1 MENKQSPKFAKKK
14 QTMSS
19 LFSKTEIK
27 NYFFIFFGSAFLASG
42 MVGFLIP
49 NKIATGGI
57 AGLSIVL
64 HYLFGLPTGV
74 ILALVNVP
82 LLLVS
87 VKYLGKKFA
96 FRTIITI
103 AITAFLV
110 DFFAEIIHFPTLSQ
124 HKLLATLY
132 GGVAIG
138 IGLGLIF
145 KGDASAGAGTILAK
159 ILNTKWGV
167 KTGDVILVLDA
178 VVVVSAGIVFKDIEL
193 ALWSLISIYV
203 ASKLIDIILTG
214 KRHEKVVHIA
224 ANNLEELSHKI
235 THELGITGTILK
247 GKDLHFSADRNVI
260 FLIVETNRLNA
271 LKNLVEEFDSNAF
284 MVVMEA
290 SELLA
295 PKRVI
300 KNT

>member
-1 MENKQSPKFAKKK
+1 
-14 QTMSS
+14 MSS
-19 LFSKTEIK
+19 LFSKIEFK
-27 NYFFIFFGSAFLASG
+27 NYFFILLGTTFLATG

-57 AGLSIVL
+57 AGLSIIF
-64 HYLFGLPTGV
+64 HHLFNLPTGL

-96 FRTIITI
+96 FRTIV
-103 AITAFLV
+103 AIGLTAVMV
-110 DFFAEIIHFPTLSQ
+110 DFFAEVLDFPSLSNNT
-124 HKLLATLY
+124 LLATLY
-132 GGVAIG
+132 GGVAVG

-178 VVVVSAGIVFKDIEL
+178 VVVISAGLVFKNVEL

-214 KRHEKVVHIA
+214 KRTEKIVHIA
-224 ANNLEELSHKI
+224 ARDLEALSHKI
-235 THELGITGTILK
+235 AEELNINGTILK
-247 GKDLHFSADRNVI
+247 GQDLNFTADRNVI
-260 FLIVETNRLNA
+260 FIVVELNRLNA
-271 LKNLVEEFDSNAF
+271 LRTLVQQFDANAF

-290 SELLA
+290 SELLS
-295 PKRVI
+295 PSKLR
-300 KNT
+300 

>member
-1 MENKQSPKFAKKK
+1 
-14 QTMSS
+14 MSWLLNRS
-19 LFSKTEIK
+19 EIR
-27 NYFFIFFGSAFLASG
+27 NFIFIVLGCTFLSLG

-64 HYLFGLPTGV
+64 HHLFKMPTGFL
-74 ILALVNVP
+74 LAVVNVP

-96 FRTIITI
+96 IRTIITI
-103 AITAFLV
+103 ALIAILV
-110 DFFAEIIHFPTLSQ
+110 DFFAEILKFPALSDNT
-124 HKLLATLY
+124 LLATLY
-132 GGVAIG
+132 GGVAVG

-159 ILNTKWGV
+159 ILNQKLGV
-167 KTGDVILVLDA
+167 KTGNVILVLDA
-178 VVVVSAGIVFKDIEL
+178 VVVISAGIVFQDIEL

-214 KRHEKVVHIA
+214 RQHEKIVHIA
-224 ANNLEELSHKI
+224 AKNLEELSHKI
-235 THELGITGTILK
+235 ADELGINGTILK
-247 GKDLHFSADRNVI
+247 GKDLNFDFDKNVI
-260 FLIVETNRLNA
+260 LIVVEINRLNA
-271 LKNLVEEFDSNAF
+271 LKNLVQEFDSNAF

-290 SELLA
+290 SELLG
-295 PKRVI
+295 PSRRVD
-300 KNT
+300 

>member
-1 MENKQSPKFAKKK
+1 
-14 QTMSS
+14 MSS
-19 LFSKTEIK
+19 LFSKTEIR
-27 NYFFIFFGSAFLASG
+27 NYIFIFFGCAFLSLG

-57 AGLSIVL
+57 AGLSIIF
-64 HYLFGLPTGV
+64 HHLFNLPTGL

-96 FRTIITI
+96 IRTIFTI
-103 AITAFLV
+103 GLTAVMV
-110 DFFAEIIHFPTLSQ
+110 DFFAEFLNFPTLSNNT
-124 HKLLATLY
+124 LLATLY
-132 GGVAIG
+132 GGVAVG
-138 IGLGLIF
+138 VGLGLIF

-178 VVVVSAGIVFKDIEL
+178 VVVVSAGLVFNDVEL

-203 ASKLIDIILTG
+203 ASKLIDTIITG
-214 KRHEKVVHIA
+214 KRTEKIVHIA
-224 ANNLEELSHKI
+224 ARDLEALSHKI
-235 THELGITGTILK
+235 AEELHINGTILK
-247 GKDLHFSADRNVI
+247 GQDLNFATDRNVI
-260 FLIVETNRLNA
+260 FIVVELNCLNA
-271 LKNLVEEFDSNAF
+271 LRTLVQQFDANAF

-295 PKRVI
+295 PSKRVS
-300 KNT
+300 

>member
-1 MENKQSPKFAKKK
+1 
-14 QTMSS
+14 MSS
-19 LFSKTEIK
+19 LFSKTEIR
-27 NYFFIFFGSAFLASG
+27 NYVFIFLGCVFLSLG

-57 AGLSIVL
+57 AGLSIIF
-64 HYLFGLPTGV
+64 HHLFNLPTGLV
-74 ILALVNVP
+74 LALVNVP

-96 FRTIITI
+96 FRTIFTI
-103 AITAFLV
+103 GLTAIMI
-110 DFFAEIIHFPTLSQ
+110 DFFSEFLNFPTLSNNT
-124 HKLLATLY
+124 LLATLY
-132 GGVAIG
+132 GGVAVG
-138 IGLGLIF
+138 VGLGLIF

-178 VVVVSAGIVFKDIEL
+178 VVVVSAGLVFNDVEL

-203 ASKLIDIILTG
+203 ASKLIDTIITG
-214 KRHEKVVHIA
+214 KRTEKIVHIA
-224 ANNLEELSHKI
+224 ARDLETLSHKI
-235 THELGITGTILK
+235 AEELNINGTILK
-247 GKDLHFSADRNVI
+247 GQDLNFATDRNVI
-260 FLIVETNRLNA
+260 FIVVELNRLNA
-271 LKNLVEEFDSNAF
+271 LRTLVQQFDANAF

-295 PKRVI
+295 PSKRVS
-300 KNT
+300 

>member
-1 MENKQSPKFAKKK
+1 MN
-14 QTMSS
+14 S
-19 LFSKTEIK
+19 LFSKTEFK
-27 NYFFIFFGSAFLASG
+27 NYFFILLGTIFLASG

-64 HYLFGLPTGV
+64 HYLFELPTGV

-96 FRTIITI
+96 FRTILTI

-110 DFFAEIIHFPTLSQ
+110 DFFSEIIHFPTLSEN
-124 HKLLATLY
+124 KLLATLY

-159 ILNTKWGV
+159 ILNANMGV

-178 VVVVSAGIVFKDIEL
+178 VVVVSAGLVFKDVEL

-214 KRHEKVVHIA
+214 KRTEKIVHIA
-224 ANNLEELSHKI
+224 ARDLEALSHKI
-235 THELGITGTILK
+235 AEELHINGTILK
-247 GKDLHFSADRNVI
+247 GQDLNFATDRNVI
-260 FLIVETNRLNA
+260 FIVVELNRLNA
-271 LKNLVEEFDSNAF
+271 LRTLVQQFDANAF

-290 SELLA
+290 SELLS
-295 PKRVI
+295 PSKLR
-300 KNT
+300 